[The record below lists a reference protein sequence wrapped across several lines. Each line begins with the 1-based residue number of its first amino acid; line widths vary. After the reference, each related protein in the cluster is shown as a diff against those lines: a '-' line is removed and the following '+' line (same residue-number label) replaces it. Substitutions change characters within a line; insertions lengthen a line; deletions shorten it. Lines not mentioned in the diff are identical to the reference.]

1 MDMPSWRIDWTLIPS
16 PSTDIP
22 APFLQSPL
30 FELRWHYAINTDHM
44 RNDGVM
50 GRDGEYYQVVITMLS
65 TYH

>member
-30 FELRWHYAINTDHM
+30 FELRWHYAINTDRM
-44 RNDGVM
+44 RNDGAVAA
-50 GRDGEYYQVVITMLS
+50 G
-65 TYH
+65 